1 MENWM
6 YYTVAIFVIVM
17 IYLLAFGGAAMVGG
31 KFDNWKS
38 RVRQKRFW
46 SFRWKRKRLE
56 RY

>member
-6 YYTVAIFVIVM
+6 YYAVGIFVVVM
-17 IYLLAFGGAAMVGG
+17 IYILAFGGAAVVSG

-38 RVRQKRFW
+38 RIKQNRFRT
-46 SFRWKRKRLE
+46 FRWKRKTLE

>member
-6 YYTVAIFVIVM
+6 YYTVGIFVIVM
-17 IYLLAFGGAAMVGG
+17 IYILAFGGAAMVGG

-38 RVRQKRFW
+38 RVRQNRFFT
-46 SFRWKRKRLE
+46 FRWKRKRLE